1 MRTLL
6 IKLTLLV
13 SPFVIF
19 SGFVVL
25 NAMDKRLYRSL
36 MREDHIIE
44 NLTSLN
50 YFLGSVLAFL
60 VAYTFWRQRRKVHV
74 ILFGLLAL
82 FLFIFC
88 GEEISWGQRIFNIPL
103 PAYFME
109 NSFQYEINIH
119 NLKQISKIDY
129 YFAAKVF
136 ALVGLYGGSSWLV
149 LRIFESIGIKKPAQ
163 VLMPYFVPAWYVSG
177 FFLVVGMYFY
187 YLAYPLQTG
196 YRIFNIG
203 ARYQE
208 LTEFILSLAFLV
220 FTMDCHRKLTG
231 WRMFRYETR
240 LN

>member
-25 NAMDKRLYRSL
+25 KTVDKRLYRSL

-60 VAYTFWRQRRKVHV
+60 VAHAFWRQRRKVHAM
-74 ILFGLLAL
+74 LFGLLAL

-103 PAYFME
+103 PVFFME
-109 NSFQYEINIH
+109 NSFQHEINIH
-119 NLKQISKIDY
+119 NLRQISNIDSY
-129 YFAAKVF
+129 LAAKVF
-136 ALVGLYGGSSWLV
+136 ALVGLYGGIRWLV
-149 LRIFESIGIKKPAQ
+149 LLILKAMSIEKSTQIL
-163 VLMPYFVPAWYVSG
+163 VPYFIPAWYVSG
-177 FFLVVGMYFY
+177 FFLVVAMYFY
-187 YLAYPLQTG
+187 YLAYPLQSG
-196 YRIFNIG
+196 YFIYNIG
-203 ARYQE
+203 VRYQE

-220 FTMDCHRKLTG
+220 FTMDCRRLLVG
-231 WRMFRYETR
+231 WRICS
-240 LN
+240 